1 MFLSFFSREV
11 HEQGRDY
18 GQIVICYV
26 LQPQAPSPLQMD
38 VENSKQGL
46 WRRSGHYCKGWK
58 MVKNYKCC
66 CNFFKRIECRN
77 LRKIVERN
85 YGKYKR
91 STFFMADD
99 NIVKGSGHKCY
110 HLLQTQKRIGTDI
123 VINICEY
130 IRIINFSYKIKMQG
144 KLSFGV
150 KEYFVHLHNLV

>member
-1 MFLSFFSREV
+1 MFCSPRLPRLSKWMLRIVS
-11 HEQGRDY
+11 RDY
-18 GQIVICYV
+18 GDGVDTIVKGEKWWQITNVAATFSNV
-26 LQPQAPSPLQMD
+26 LQ
-38 VENSKQGL
+38 G
-46 WRRSGHYCKGWK
+46 
-58 MVKNYKCC
+58 
-66 CNFFKRIECRN
+66 RN
-77 LRKIVERN
+77 LRKIAERN